1 MLDHPWHAHYDTGI
15 PRSLAPY
22 PELTLVDLAA
32 RQAAEHPRR
41 VALRF
46 EGARTSFGEL
56 LASAQAFACGL
67 EERGVK
73 RGDRVALLMPNVPQF
88 VVAELGAWMA
98 GAVVAPVNPT
108 YPEEELAGLLTRA
121 GATVAVVLA
130 PFYERMKAVQARTPV
145 RHVIVAH
152 VRDALAFPKSLLFR
166 LFRENKD
173 GQGTQPRGS
182 DETMA
187 SLLARHRG
195 SAPTSAPPR
204 ASDSAVLLPSGGTTG
219 TPKWVEGTHG
229 GLTISG
235 AQLHAWLSPV
245 LTGQDVFLVPLPL
258 FHTYGFSGI
267 QSLAFVGGLSLA
279 LVPNPRD
286 TAGMLR
292 TIRRERPRFIC
303 AVPTLLTAIMSH
315 KDAAKT
321 RDAFREVKLCFSGA
335 APLLAETRRRFESL
349 TGGVVMEGYS
359 LTEAQMAVVANPAS
373 GEKKI
378 GSVGMPLPDVDLRIV
393 DVDDVTRDVAAGEA
407 GEILLSAPQL
417 MRGYWN
423 QPDETTAVMSADGA
437 GRRWLH
443 TGDIGYVDADG
454 YLFITDRKKE
464 LIKVS
469 GYQVWPREVEEAI
482 AAHPA
487 VLEAGVAPVTDPV
500 KGEVPK
506 AWVVLRTG
514 QSASV
519 DELRAFCRE
528 RLAPYKVP
536 SHVAIVRE
544 LPKTAVGKVL
554 RRKLK
559 ELDATDSPG
568 ELHPPYSPA
577 PNARSSTSP

>member
-1 MLDHPWHAHYDTGI
+1 VPDHPWHAHYDAGV

-22 PELTLVDLAA
+22 AELTLVDLVA
-32 RQAAEHPRR
+32 RQAAEHPGR
-41 VALRF
+41 VGLRF
-46 EGARTSFGEL
+46 EGARTSYAEL
-56 LASAQAFACGL
+56 LASARAFASAL

-73 RGDRVALLMPNVPQF
+73 RGDRVALLLPNVPQF
-88 VVAELGAWMA
+88 VVAELGVWLA
-98 GAVVAPVNPT
+98 GGIVAPVNPT
-108 YPEEELAGLLTRA
+108 YPEEELAGLLSRA
-121 GATVAVVLA
+121 GATIAVVLA
-130 PFYERMKAVQARTPV
+130 PFYERMKSVQPRTPIQ
-145 RHVIVAH
+145 HIIVAH

-166 LFRENKD
+166 LFRERKD
-173 GQGTQPRGS
+173 GHGTMPHGD

-187 SLLARHRG
+187 ALLSHHRG
-195 SAPTSAPPR
+195 AVPASPLPR
-204 ASDSAVLLPSGGTTG
+204 ASETAALLPSGGTTG

-229 GLTISG
+229 GLAVSG
-235 AQLHAWLSPV
+235 RQLHAWLSPV
-245 LTGQDVFLVPLPL
+245 LTGEDVFLVPLPL
-258 FHTYGFSGI
+258 FHTYGLSGI
-267 QSLAFVGGLSLA
+267 QSLAFAGGLSLA

-335 APLLAETRRRFESL
+335 APLLAETRRRFEAL

-359 LTEAQMAVVANPAS
+359 LTEAQMAVVANPAL

-423 QPDETTAVMSADGA
+423 QPDETTAVMSESND

-514 QSASV
+514 QSATV

-536 SHVAIVRE
+536 AQVSVVAE

-559 ELDATDSPG
+559 ELDVGAI
-568 ELHPPYSPA
+568 
-577 PNARSSTSP
+577 R

>member
-1 MLDHPWHAHYDTGI
+1 MLDHPWHAHYDAGV

-22 PELTLVDLAA
+22 AELTLVDLVA
-32 RQAAEHPRR
+32 RQAAEHPQRA
-41 VALRF
+41 ALRF
-46 EGARTSFGEL
+46 EGARTSYGEL
-56 LASAQAFACGL
+56 MASARAFASAL
-67 EERGVK
+67 EERGVR
-73 RGDRVALLMPNVPQF
+73 RGDRVALLLPNVPQF
-88 VVAELGAWMA
+88 VVAELGIWLA
-98 GAVVAPVNPT
+98 GGIVAPVNPT

-121 GATVAVVLA
+121 GATIAVVLA
-130 PFYERMKAVQARTPV
+130 PFYERMKSVQARTPV

-166 LFRENKD
+166 VFRERKD
-173 GQGTQPRGS
+173 AHGTMPYGD

-187 SLLARHRG
+187 SLLSHHRG
-195 SAPTSAPPR
+195 ASPASSLPR
-204 ASDSAVLLPSGGTTG
+204 PSETAVLLPSGGTTG

-229 GLTISG
+229 GLAVSG
-235 AQLHAWLSPV
+235 RQLHAWLSPA
-245 LTGQDVFLVPLPL
+245 LTGEDVFLVPLPL

-267 QSLAFVGGLSLA
+267 QSLAFAAGLSLA
-279 LVPNPRD
+279 LIPNPRD
-286 TAGMLR
+286 TMGMLR

-315 KDAAKT
+315 KDAEKT

-359 LTEAQMAVVANPAS
+359 LTEAQMAVVANPAL

-393 DVDDVTRDVAAGEA
+393 DVDDATRDLAAGES

-423 QPDETTAVMSADGA
+423 QPGETADVMSSSDD

-443 TGDIGYVDADG
+443 TGDIGYVDAEG

-482 AAHPA
+482 AAHPG

-506 AWVVLRTG
+506 AWVVLRAG
-514 QSASV
+514 QSATAE
-519 DELRAFCRE
+519 ELRAFCRE

-536 SHVAIVRE
+536 AQVSLVPE

-559 ELDATDSPG
+559 ELDAGAS
-568 ELHPPYSPA
+568 
-577 PNARSSTSP
+577 R